1 MADGPI
7 SHRARL
13 REGVPMRR
21 LPMSRQC
28 RALNPVILRIGN
40 STKYEKM
47 VVGAVLSEPVSGLF
61 SLLTGK
67 KQGKFTIFG

>member
-1 MADGPI
+1 M
-7 SHRARL
+7 RRL
-13 REGVPMRR
+13 PMRR

-40 STKYEKM
+40 STKHEKM